1 MDAYYWSIGLVAI
14 GMFVMLLELFV
25 PTAGMLGVVAFIF
38 RVAGIV
44 VGFTV
49 SFSLGITLIIVTL
62 LAILLLFA
70 LMVKIW
76 PKTPIGRRILLTP
89 VNSPDDVLPHSK
101 YLDEIHEAVGQL
113 GIAKTKMLPSGIVI
127 VNGIKFD
134 ALSDGLPIDQGDAIK
149 VVAVK
154 GNRIVVQP
162 YDGTVSDPADLPAAD
177 QDVLSQPIEDLG
189 IDGLDDPLG

>member
-14 GMFVMLLELFV
+14 GMFVMCFELFV
-25 PTAGMLGVVAFIF
+25 PSAGMLGIVAVLFL
-38 RVAGIV
+38 VAGIA

-49 SFSLGITLIIVTL
+49 SFSLGMTLMIVTL

-76 PKTPIGRRILLTP
+76 PHTPIGRRILITP
-89 VNSPDDVLPHSK
+89 VDSPDDVLPHSE

-113 GIAKTKMLPSGIVI
+113 GIAKTKMLPSGIVMI
-127 VNGIKFD
+127 NGKKFD
-134 ALSDGLPIDQGDAIK
+134 ALSDGLPIDQGEAIK
-149 VVAVK
+149 VVAIK

-162 YDGTVSDPADLPAAD
+162 HEGTVSDPADLPASD
-177 QDVLSQPIEDLG
+177 QDFLSQPIEELG
-189 IDGLDDPLG
+189 LDGLDDPLG